1 MPTAAGGPPEPA
13 PGDRPGGGSRAEGEP
28 DRNAAAAADDAWSA
42 FGLMISGVAV
52 WGGAGYLL
60 ARWTG
65 HQLFTM
71 VGLLVGMGAA
81 LYGVWFRYGRS

>member
-1 MPTAAGGPPEPA
+1 MSTDP
-13 PGDRPGGGSRAEGEP
+13 PGGSHEPSDDGERRAE
-28 DRNAAAAADDAWSA
+28 RQAANDAWGA
-42 FGLMISGVAV
+42 FGLMVSGVVV

-65 HQLFTM
+65 HQLFTL